1 MMEKCDL
8 NDIIEC
14 LTRTAKIL
22 RNQPDQAIKE
32 LHQISRQIDYQVPY
46 RDGHMQRVCFY
57 ALKIGKQLGLTEAEL
72 VILEAAALLHD
83 FGKIGINEAILVKI
97 NPLTGE
103 ERIEIQKHVL
113 RGYYILQGFSELVPI
128 LDGIRHH
135 HEQFDGSGYPEQLAG
150 ENISL
155 HGRIIALAD
164 AYDAI
169 TSQRPYRN
177 AKTKEYAINE
187 LKKYSGK
194 QFDPKLV
201 EIFINILKDIE

>member
-1 MMEKCDL
+1 MEKCDL

-22 RNQPDQAIKE
+22 RNQPDQALKE
-32 LHQISRQIDYQVPY
+32 LHQISRQIDLQVPY

-57 ALKIGKQLGLTEAEL
+57 ALKIGKHMDLTETEL

-83 FGKIGINEAILVKI
+83 FGKIGINEAILVKLK
-97 NPLTGE
+97 PLTGE

-113 RGYYILQGFSELVPI
+113 RGYYILQGFSELAPI

-169 TSQRPYRN
+169 TSKRPYRN

-187 LKKYSGK
+187 LKKNSGK

-201 EIFINILKDIE
+201 EVFVDVLKGIG